1 MHLMLAISFP
11 WLYYFYCWLFRE
23 PVILFNYSLL
33 CRFMQ
38 VSSLISSIC
47 QWCTLVYQC
56 NGKPPSSYL
65 SRRFSN
71 LQLLSI
77 TDQSPL
83 GKGLISD
90 QSPSRRSFH
99 VCSSALFFQTF
110 IYPTFNTPPL
120 NHQLSVHFVFRPTG
134 STTAVLQQSTF
145 LRTLCIPFLT
155 TFDTVLHSALALNSP
170 V

>member
-1 MHLMLAISFP
+1 MLLFLLPEVLKVCRGYWMHLMLAISFP

-90 QSPSRRSFH
+90 QSPSCRSFH
-99 VCSSALFFQTF
+99 VCSSAVLSIPSSIRPSALHLGITNYN
-110 IYPTFNTPPL
+110 IRPVCLPANWL
-120 NHQLSVHFVFRPTG
+120 NH
-134 STTAVLQQSTF
+134 
-145 LRTLCIPFLT
+145 
-155 TFDTVLHSALALNSP
+155 
-170 V
+170 